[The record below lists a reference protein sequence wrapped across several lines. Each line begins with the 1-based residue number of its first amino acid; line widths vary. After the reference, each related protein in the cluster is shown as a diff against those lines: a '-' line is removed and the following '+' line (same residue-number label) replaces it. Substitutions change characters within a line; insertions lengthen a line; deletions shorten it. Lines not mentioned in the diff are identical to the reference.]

1 MVKSRKIII
10 ILLAL
15 ACVAVGLYKGYR
27 YYKVHSLSALG
38 YEVTGKDNPFKDT
51 KGFENYSEA
60 DIKNMHVDPKL
71 MKGKLIV
78 QNYSVKDKSSLHN
91 PAFYNA
97 ILTNTVI
104 PSGEIKTVNF
114 TMKQPYP
121 NVFYLFAKNKNDL
134 TAEDYAVIFVPHNGT
149 MQTYIFAIAQVY
161 MPTAIQMRLKPFI
174 EKYAVKN

>member
-1 MVKSRKIII
+1 MAKNRKIII

-15 ACVAVGLYKGYR
+15 VCFTGGLYEGYR
-27 YYKVHSLSALG
+27 YYKAHSLSAIG
-38 YEVTGKDNPFKDT
+38 YNVVGKDNLFKDT

-60 DIKNMHVDPKL
+60 NVENIHVDPKL
-71 MKGKLIV
+71 MRGKLIV
-78 QNYSVKDKSSLHN
+78 QDYSVKDKSSLHN
-91 PAFYNA
+91 PAFYKA
-97 ILTNTVI
+97 ILMNTVI

-121 NVFYLFAKNKNDL
+121 NVFYLFAENKNDL
-134 TAEDYAVIFVPHNGT
+134 TAKDYAIIFVPHNST

-161 MPTAIQMRLKPFI
+161 MPTAIQTRLKPFI